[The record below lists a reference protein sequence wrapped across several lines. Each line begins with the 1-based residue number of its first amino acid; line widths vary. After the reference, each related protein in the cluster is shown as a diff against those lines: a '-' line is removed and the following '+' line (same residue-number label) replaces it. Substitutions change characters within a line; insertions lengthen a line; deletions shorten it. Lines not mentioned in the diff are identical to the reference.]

1 MHCFALLIFSLILVI
16 MFYKNSHRIEVKL
29 LSFLIF
35 FILLINQT
43 FAQQKQDTLYLNLQQ
58 AERLFIDSNFI
69 LLAQHYNV
77 DAQKAL
83 VEQAKVWQNPTLNTD
98 FGIAANGKFVNFRK
112 NSDGNFNGQY
122 YIQIQQLILTAKK
135 RGKLIDLANTN
146 ARLSELQLQ
155 DVLRN
160 LHYQLKQ
167 DYYSILQQLALLSI
181 YNDQAIQ
188 LDKLLKGMK
197 AQLDAGNI
205 AQKDYVRIQAL
216 VISLQQDRT
225 ELYKSLAD
233 NESDLK
239 TLLQIKD
246 VNIFIKPVDALK
258 VDVAMPDNLESLI
271 NTALRS
277 NPNYLLQQSQTTYQQ
292 QTLSYQKALQTPDIT
307 LGPNFDRN
315 SNFAPNYV
323 GLGVSVPLPVFNKNK
338 GNIKSAEANIKQQQ
352 AITQNAE
359 TELRNNISNAYKK
372 LVLSIQ
378 LNNTTQKDF
387 YSNYTTIY
395 NNMLDS
401 YKQRQINLLE
411 FLDFYNDYTDSQKKL
426 LDQQLNL
433 QLSTAELQYY
443 SQ

>member
-146 ARLSELQLQ
+146 AHLSELQLQ

>member
-1 MHCFALLIFSLILVI
+1 
-16 MFYKNSHRIEVKL
+16 MFYKNSHRLEVKL
-29 LSFLIF
+29 LSFLLV
-35 FILLINQT
+35 FIVSINQT
-43 FAQQKQDTLYLNLQQ
+43 FAQQKQDTISLSLQQ
-58 AERLFIDSNFI
+58 AEKHFIDSNFI

-83 VEQAKVWQNPTLNTD
+83 IEQAKVWQNPTLNTD
-98 FGIAANGKFVNFRK
+98 FGIAANGKFVNFRN

-160 LHYQLKQ
+160 LRYQIKQ
-167 DYYSILQQLALLSI
+167 DYYSIQQQLQLIYI

-188 LDKLLKGMK
+188 LDKLLKVMK

-225 ELYKSLAD
+225 ELFKSLAD
-233 NESDLK
+233 NESELK
-239 TLLQIKD
+239 TLLQIRD
-246 VNIFIKPVDALK
+246 ANVFIKPLGALK
-258 VDVAMPDNLESLI
+258 SDVSMPDNVESLI
-271 NTALRS
+271 NSALRS

-292 QTLSYQKALQTPDIT
+292 QNLSYQKALQTPDIT

-315 SNFAPNYV
+315 SNFAPSYV

-359 TELRNNISNAYKK
+359 TELRNNVSNAYKK

-378 LNNTTQKDF
+378 LNNSTQKDF
-387 YSNYTTIY
+387 YSNYTIIY

-433 QLSTAELQYY
+433 QLALAELQYY
-443 SQ
+443 TQ

>member
-1 MHCFALLIFSLILVI
+1 MLNRNLSQTNVCILFCLIAVVGFNSSLL
-16 MFYKNSHRIEVKL
+16 
-29 LSFLIF
+29 
-35 FILLINQT
+35 
-43 FAQQKQDTLYLNLQQ
+43 AQHKQDTLSLNLQQ
-58 AERLFIDSNFI
+58 AEKLFIDSNFI
-69 LLAQHYNV
+69 LLAQHFNV

-98 FGIAANGKFVNFRK
+98 IGIAANGKFVNYRK
-112 NSDGNFNGQY
+112 NADGSFNGQY
-122 YIQIQQLILTAKK
+122 YVQIQQLILTAKK

-146 ARLSELQLQ
+146 TKLSELQLQ

-160 LHYQLKQ
+160 LRYQLRQ
-167 DYYSILQQLALLSI
+167 DYFSIQQQLALI
-181 YNDQAIQ
+181 AVYNDQAIQ

-197 AQLDAGNI
+197 AQLEAGNI

-225 ELYKSLAD
+225 ELFKSLAD

-239 TLLQIKD
+239 TLLQIRDAK
-246 VNIFIKPVDALK
+246 IFIKPKEDLK
-258 VDVAMPDNLESLI
+258 ADVTIPDNLESLI
-271 NTALRS
+271 NTALRN
-277 NPNYLLQQSQTTYQQ
+277 NPNYLLQQSQTVYQQ
-292 QTLSYQKALQTPDIT
+292 QTLSYQKALQSPDIT
-307 LGPNFDRN
+307 LSPNFDRN

-323 GLGVSVPLPVFNKNK
+323 GLGVSVPLPIFNKNK
-338 GNIKSAEANIKQQQ
+338 GNIKSVEANIKQQQ
-352 AITQNAE
+352 ALTQNAE
-359 TELRNNISNAYKK
+359 TELRNNVSNAYQK
-372 LVLSIQ
+372 LVLSLE
-378 LNNTTQKDF
+378 LNNKTQKDF

-433 QLSTAELQYY
+433 QLASAELQYY
-443 SQ
+443 TQ

>member
-1 MHCFALLIFSLILVI
+1 

>member
-1 MHCFALLIFSLILVI
+1 
-16 MFYKNSHRIEVKL
+16 MFYKNSHRLEVKL
-29 LSFLIF
+29 LSFLLV
-35 FILLINQT
+35 FIVSINQT
-43 FAQQKQDTLYLNLQQ
+43 FAQQKQDTISLSLQQ
-58 AERLFIDSNFI
+58 AEKHFIDSNFI

-83 VEQAKVWQNPTLNTD
+83 IEQAKVWQNPTLNTD
-98 FGIAANGKFVNFRK
+98 FGIAANGKFVNFRN

-160 LHYQLKQ
+160 LRYQIKQ
-167 DYYSILQQLALLSI
+167 DYYSIQQQLQLIYI

-225 ELYKSLAD
+225 ELFKSLAD
-233 NESDLK
+233 NESELK
-239 TLLQIKD
+239 TLLQIRD
-246 VNIFIKPVDALK
+246 ANVFIKPLGALK
-258 VDVAMPDNLESLI
+258 SDVSMPDNVESLI
-271 NTALRS
+271 NSALRS

-292 QTLSYQKALQTPDIT
+292 QNLSYQKALQTPDIT

-315 SNFAPNYV
+315 SNFAPSYV

-359 TELRNNISNAYKK
+359 TELRNNVSNAYKK

-378 LNNTTQKDF
+378 LNNSTQKDF
-387 YSNYTTIY
+387 YSNYTIIY

-433 QLSTAELQYY
+433 QLALAELQYY
-443 SQ
+443 TQ